1 MCLSEAYMYMKNYT
15 HKRPLCGHCA
25 PPLQKPSQSVCT
37 YGLTSW
43 GFMVKENRASK
54 ESEEKKMKNAEARWP
69 KESTMEKLGEMRYGT
84 SGAILRYGEQIL
96 AVGREFRGFHAAVYE
111 MVETPEETG
120 FADIECRLNLV
131 EAATELFEDGGHAMA
146 WCMAHI

>member
-1 MCLSEAYMYMKNYT
+1 MAEGK
-15 HKRPLCGHCA
+15 HDG
-25 PPLQKPSQSVCT
+25 
-37 YGLTSW
+37 
-43 GFMVKENRASK
+43 
-54 ESEEKKMKNAEARWP
+54 EARRNAVRDERRDP
-69 KESTMEKLGEMRYGT
+69 
-84 SGAILRYGEQIL
+84 ALRR
-96 AVGREFRGFHAAVYE
+96 ANYE